1 MLAIGRERPESISR
15 RFRATLNAAAMGRG
29 EAANKKKVSK
39 DDWERK
45 LAAVELRKEDL
56 NQLVMNFLV
65 TEGYVEAAQMFE
77 SESGT
82 KPGVDL
88 GAITERM
95 HIRKA
100 VQSGN
105 VEAAIE
111 AANDLDPQ
119 ILEEHAELTFH
130 LQQQRL
136 IELIRGGDADAALAF
151 AQEILAPLGEEHP
164 TFLAELERT
173 IALLAFEDVKAA
185 PMADLLDIAQRQK
198 TASELNAA
206 ILASQDLEPEPRLPG
221 LLKMLLWAQQRL
233 DERMEYPKCTDLV
246 TAALSDPGAAATA

>member
-1 MLAIGRERPESISR
+1 MV
-15 RFRATLNAAAMGRG
+15 RG
-29 EAANKKKVSK
+29 EQVPTKKKLSK
-39 DDWERK
+39 EEWERR

-65 TEGYVEAAQMFE
+65 TEGYVEAAEIFE
-77 SESGT
+77 KESGT
-82 KPGVDL
+82 APGVDL

-111 AANDLDPQ
+111 AVNDLNPE
-119 ILEEHAELTFH
+119 ILEEQAELAFH

-136 IELIRGGDADAALAF
+136 IELIRGGDANAALDF
-151 AQEILAPLGEEHP
+151 AQEYLAPLGEDHP
-164 TFLAELERT
+164 DFLSQLERT
-173 IALLAFEDVKAA
+173 VALLAFEDTKDA

-206 ILASQDLEPEPRLPG
+206 ILASQSLEREPRLPG

-233 DERMEYPKCTDLV
+233 DERVEYPRCTDLV
-246 TAALSDPGAAATA
+246 FATLSEPGSS